1 MKLAGMAT
9 GATIVKPIHGWLNSK
24 GMRQEMSDAENVNTI
39 PSAWNAGTHMQSL
52 WAMLS
57 EHTLERCRNCGGWKH
72 DPLPCTTCMMFDAR
86 VA

>member
-9 GATIVKPIHGWLNSK
+9 GAAIVKPIHGWLNSR

-39 PSAWNAGTHMQSL
+39 PSAWSVGTHTQSL

-72 DPLPCTTCMMFDAR
+72 DPLPCTTCLMFDAR